1 MEKRAAVAIY
11 ARISQDRDNT
21 GMAVSRQLADCR
33 AEVKRRGWKVAEEY
47 VDEDISA
54 SSFSSKVRPAYQ
66 RMLTDIS
73 DGIRDAVVV
82 WHVDRLHRKPIEL
95 ELFAQTCSSA
105 GLTDVV
111 TLHGDL
117 NLGNGDGLLVARLLA
132 AVAASESDSKSR
144 RSQRKSLATAEAGLP
159 HFGGSRPF
167 GFEDD
172 RVTHNKV
179 EARAIRES
187 VARILA
193 GESLNSM
200 TKWLAEKNVFTVEGK
215 VWRTPSLR
223 QMLLTPRLYGMR
235 VHQGQVIGE
244 AVWKPIISAE
254 DGERLRILLTDP
266 SRRTNRTARRYL
278 LSGLCRC
285 ANCGSVMFSQPRNET
300 RRYVCRSGLD
310 FGGCGSMSVIAPPLE
325 DLVQQTVLIRLDS
338 PALTKALDKASGD
351 ENESLEL
358 SELIRV
364 DAEQLEELSGL
375 YADRAI
381 TAAEWKNARAK
392 IDARLVSNRRAL
404 SNLRGNR
411 ELNALVGQGQI
422 LTKKWQDL
430 NLTRQ
435 VAIVKTLVDH
445 VRVHTPT
452 VRGRRDF
459 DLDRVEIIWRL

>member
-1 MEKRAAVAIY
+1 MI
-11 ARISQDRDNT
+11 
-21 GMAVSRQLADCR
+21 ADI
-33 AEVKRRGWKVAEEY
+33 ENG
-47 VDEDISA
+47 
-54 SSFSSKVRPAYQ
+54 
-66 RMLTDIS
+66 T
-73 DGIRDAVVV
+73 RDAVIVY
-82 WHVDRLHRKPIEL
+82 HLDRLHRKPIEL
-95 ELFAQTCSSA
+95 EQFVQVCADA
-105 GLTDVV
+105 RLTDVV
-111 TLHGDL
+111 TVQGDV
-117 NLGNGDGLLVARLLA
+117 NIGQSDGLLHARFLSII
-132 AVAASESDSKSR
+132 AASESDAKSR
-144 RSQRKSLATAEAGLP
+144 RSRRKSLEIAEAGLP
-159 HFGGSRPF
+159 HFGGTRPF

-193 GESLNSM
+193 GESLNSV
-200 TKWLAEKNVFTVEGK
+200 TKWLAEKEIHTVEGK

-223 QMLLTPRLYGMR
+223 QMLLTPRLYGVR
-235 VHQGQVIGE
+235 VHQGQILGQ
-244 AVWKPIISAE
+244 AAWKPIISPE
-254 DGERLRILLTDP
+254 DGERLRALMTDP

-310 FGGCGSMSVIAPPLE
+310 FGGCGSMTVIAPPLE
-325 DLVQQTVLIRLDS
+325 DLVQQSVLIRLDS
-338 PALTKALDKASGD
+338 PALTRALDRASGD
-351 ENESLEL
+351 ESESLEL

-364 DAEQLEELSGL
+364 DSEQLDELSSM

-381 TAAEWKNARAK
+381 TATEWRNARTK
-392 IDARLVSNRRAL
+392 IDARLVANRRSL

-411 ELNALVGQGQI
+411 ELNSLVGQGQV

-445 VRVHTPT
+445 VRIKTPAA
-452 VRGRRDF
+452 RGRRAF

>member
-33 AEVKRRGWKVAEEY
+33 AEAKRRGWKVAEEY
-47 VDEDISA
+47 VDDDVSA

-66 RMLTDIS
+66 RMLADIA
-73 DGIRDAVVV
+73 DGTRDAVLV
-82 WHVDRLHRKPIEL
+82 WHMDRLHRKPIEL
-95 ELFAQTCSSA
+95 EQFVQACAAA
-105 GLTDVV
+105 GLSDVV
-111 TLHGDL
+111 TLHGEM
-117 NLGNGDGLLVARLLA
+117 NLEKGDGLFVARLLA
-132 AVAASESDSKSR
+132 AVAANESDAKSR
-144 RSQRKSLATAEAGLP
+144 RSQRKSLETAEAGLP

-193 GESLNSM
+193 GESLNSV
-200 TKWLAEKNVFTVEGK
+200 TKWLAEKEILTVEGK

-223 QMLLTPRLYGMR
+223 QMLMTPRLYGMR
-235 VHQGQVIGE
+235 VHQGQILGE
-244 AVWKPIISAE
+244 AAWKPIISPE
-254 DGERLRILLTDP
+254 DGERLRALMTDP
-266 SRRTNRTARRYL
+266 ARQTNRTARRYL

-285 ANCGSVMFSQPRNET
+285 ANCGSVMFSQPRKET

-310 FGGCGSMSVIAPPLE
+310 FGGCGSMTVIAPPLE
-325 DLVQQTVLIRLDS
+325 DLVQQSVLIRLDS
-338 PALTKALDKASGD
+338 PALTKAMDKASGD

-381 TAAEWKNARAK
+381 TATEWKNARAK
-392 IDARLVSNRRAL
+392 IDARLVANRRRI

-445 VRVHTPT
+445 VRIHTPT
-452 VRGRRDF
+452 QRGRRDF
-459 DLDRVEIIWRL
+459 NLDRVEIIWRL